1 MTKMPLSV
9 VVFFLL
15 FPTTFST
22 VVPPSMTDVD
32 QIVIFDLQVNPKL
45 CVLDSHYVT
54 NLFTFRDL
62 SPPPNSKFNQSYPLT
77 SPNKYFLLFAN
88 FV

>member
-15 FPTTFST
+15 FPTAFST
-22 VVPPSMTDVD
+22 VVPPSMTD
-32 QIVIFDLQVNPKL
+32 QIFIFDIQVNPKL
-45 CVLDSHYVT
+45 CVIDSHYVT

-77 SPNKYFLLFAN
+77 SPKQVLSLIREPCP
-88 FV
+88 